1 MNILKKNLKLILLFF
16 IVCFLSTL
24 ILSYIY
30 YLFGFSKSIYL
41 PVLFFINLIIIYI
54 FSLKIGKNKKE
65 ENIYNSLIFISLVIA
80 IFFILS
86 MIFFI
91 GDFTLQNILYYI
103 IVFITSFLGVLIGRR
118 KKAST

>member
-1 MNILKKNLKLILLFF
+1 MNILKKNFKLILLFF
-16 IVCFLSTL
+16 IVSFLLTL

-41 PVLFFINLIIIYI
+41 PVLFFVNLIIVYI

-65 ENIYNSLIFISLVIA
+65 ENVYNSLVFIGLVIGM
-80 IFFILS
+80 FFILS

-103 IVFITSFLGVLIGRR
+103 IVFTTSLLGILIGRR

>member
-1 MNILKKNLKLILLFF
+1 MNILKKNFKLLLLFF

-41 PVLFFINLIIIYI
+41 PILFFINLIIIYI
-54 FSLKIGKNKKE
+54 FSLKIGKNKKG
-65 ENIYNSLIFISLVIA
+65 ENLYNSLVFISLVIG
-80 IFFILS
+80 IFFIIS

-91 GDFTLQNILYYI
+91 SDFTLQNILYYI
-103 IVFITSFLGVLIGRR
+103 IVFITSLLGVLIGRR